1 MDKYGSKGAFRGQ
14 SEAEPFKMTSIK
26 LKINYS
32 IKNLISAK
40 KVNKYLNKI
49 IILFLFFL
57 NYYLYYLS
65 LEKCLEGFDICGQK
79 YIWILKKLSQAVIS
93 YFISTILFEL
103 MIINKVSKY
112 HLVHFIIIYSYF
124 YYYSHGLD
132 FDDHGYFNFLGGIT
146 IVFILLLA
154 LLPFNQLVYLIKKKN
169 KIYTSIYICFLMT
182 IIIIYIYC

>member
-103 MIINKVSKY
+103 MIINKASKY

-124 YYYSHGLD
+124 YYLQ
-132 FDDHGYFNFLGGIT
+132 NNIPK
-146 IVFILLLA
+146 V
-154 LLPFNQLVYLIKKKN
+154 LPL
-169 KIYTSIYICFLMT
+169 
-182 IIIIYIYC
+182 